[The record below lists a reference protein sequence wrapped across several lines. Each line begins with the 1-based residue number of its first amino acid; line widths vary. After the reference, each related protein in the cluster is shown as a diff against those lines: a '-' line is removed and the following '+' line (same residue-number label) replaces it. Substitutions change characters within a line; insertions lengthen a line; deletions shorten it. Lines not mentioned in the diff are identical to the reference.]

1 MIAIEYSKR
10 LLGWV
15 GRVILKIRDA
25 HTPRL
30 LKNMHLKAHFY
41 DSKSDLFLNTSQQ
54 VLLLRLPKLWQ
65 SFHSR
70 RTQEF

>member
-25 HTPRL
+25 SPRSPVITL
-30 LKNMHLKAHFY
+30 GYKH
-41 DSKSDLFLNTSQQ
+41 
-54 VLLLRLPKLWQ
+54 LRL
-65 SFHSR
+65 
-70 RTQEF
+70 